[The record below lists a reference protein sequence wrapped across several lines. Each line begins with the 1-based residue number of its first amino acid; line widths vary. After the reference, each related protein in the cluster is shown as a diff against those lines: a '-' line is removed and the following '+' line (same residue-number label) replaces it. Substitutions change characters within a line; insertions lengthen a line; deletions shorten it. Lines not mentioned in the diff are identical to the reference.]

1 MSSTNIDLL
10 LEELEEIEKRREI
23 AKRLRTSS
31 EWTEEQTNRFINCI
45 KSQITSNH
53 LNSGNSIDWDLVSKQ
68 MDRSVAKC
76 KSHWFKKIRFQ
87 FFNADV
93 DCWHHLYDTSR
104 LICYIYANNY
114 DNEQDIDW
122 DFLKE
127 KFAKYS
133 IFVLFFNL
141 NLF

>member
-1 MSSTNIDLL
+1 MSSKNIDSL

-31 EWTEEQTNRFINCI
+31 KWTEEENNRFINCI
-45 KSQITSNH
+45 KSQILCND
-53 LNSGNSIDWDLVSKQ
+53 LNLNNSHSIDWDLVSKE
-68 MDRSVAKC
+68 MGRSVAKC

-87 FFNADV
+87 LFNVNNDQTI

-104 LICYIYANNY
+104 LICFIYANNY
-114 DNEQDIDW
+114 DSEEDIDW

-127 KFAKYS
+127 KFAKY
-133 IFVLFFNL
+133 
-141 NLF
+141 